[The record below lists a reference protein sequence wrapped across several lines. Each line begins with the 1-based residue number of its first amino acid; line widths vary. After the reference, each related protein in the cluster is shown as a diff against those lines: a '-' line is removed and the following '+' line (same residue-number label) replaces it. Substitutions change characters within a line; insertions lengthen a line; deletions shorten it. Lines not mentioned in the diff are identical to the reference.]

1 MPRRPAALLALAL
14 TACTTAAPSP
24 SPSPPEAPR
33 AAAVSPSS
41 PQATFDALE
50 RRLLGAR
57 SLRLQAR
64 LRSEGAVSSALTV
77 TLLLAGARAR
87 MEVEGTMEGHPVKAS
102 LVSDGTKLGL
112 TGGPTPITLDAPP
125 ALAEGLLICLTRI
138 GILHHAAQLTEG
150 EPPEQTG
157 GGVRA
162 WATVNEVKATPGGGL
177 AFGIVVRGG
186 SQAEATLELDPSTRL
201 PRSRRQTVH
210 FKHGDMRVE
219 ETYERFV
226 LDDVGDAE
234 LNR

>member
-1 MPRRPAALLALAL
+1 MPRRPATLLALAL
-14 TACTTAAPSP
+14 AACTSAAPSP
-24 SPSPPEAPR
+24 PEPPR
-33 AAAVSPSS
+33 APAVSPSS

-50 RRLLGAR
+50 GRLLAAR
-57 SLRLQAR
+57 SLRLHAK
-64 LRSEGAVSSALTV
+64 LRSEGMVSSALTV

-87 MEVEGTMEGHPVKAS
+87 MAVEGTMEGHPVKAT

-112 TGGPTPITLDAPP
+112 TGGPTPITLAAPP

-138 GILHHAAQLTEG
+138 GLLHHAAQLTEG

-162 WATVNEVKATPGGGL
+162 WATVNEVKSTPDGAL
-177 AFGIVVRGG
+177 SFGIAVRGG
-186 SQAEATLELDPSTRL
+186 SQAEATLELDPATRL

-210 FKHGDMRVE
+210 FKQGDMRVE

-226 LDDVGDAE
+226 LDDVGEAE
-234 LNR
+234 LAR